1 MNLEDVAERAG
12 VSTATV
18 SRVLNGIG
26 VVRSSTRARVMR
38 AVEELK
44 YYPNIHARA
53 LAGGRSK
60 TLGLIV
66 SNLENPFFLDI
77 FRTLEEEAR
86 RGGYE
91 VIVAHTGYDAARLK
105 SAVGLMLGRRP
116 AGLAMVV
123 AEEDPSI
130 LDELEN
136 RQVRTVVYD
145 VGAPRPL
152 MTSIKANYRKGMQR
166 IVEYLHSLGHRRMA
180 FIGHHLALGPVVGR
194 RQTFLDIVQQY
205 GESVEHTTVA
215 DADGYEGG
223 REAVRELYRSGFRPT
238 AILCVNDFMAI
249 GVLRELRD
257 RGIAVPAQ
265 VSVTGFDNIE
275 LSEMVNPA
283 LTTAHVP
290 RGQIGRQ
297 IFDCLVRDSE
307 DERKAGREILIDPE
321 LVVREST
328 GPAAG

>member
-1 MNLEDVAERAG
+1 MNLEDVAAKAG

-18 SRVLNGIG
+18 SRVLNNLG
-26 VVRSSTRARVMR
+26 VVRSTTRARVLR
-38 AVEELK
+38 AAEELR
-44 YYPNIHARA
+44 YYPNMHARA
-53 LAGGRSK
+53 LAGGRSN

-86 RGGYE
+86 RDGYE
-91 VIVAHTGYDAARLK
+91 VIVANTGYDPARLK
-105 SAVGLMLGRRP
+105 SAVGLMLGRKV

-123 AEEDPSI
+123 AEEDKAL
-130 LDELEN
+130 LDELEE
-136 RQVRTVVYD
+136 RKVRTVVYD
-145 VGAPRPL
+145 VGTPRRL
-152 MTSIKANYRKGMQR
+152 MTSIKTNYRKGMHR
-166 IVEYLHSLGHRRMA
+166 IVEYLFSLGHRRMA
-180 FIGHHLALGPVVGR
+180 FAGHHLSLGPVVDR
-194 RQTFLDIVQQY
+194 RETFLDIVKQY
-205 GESVEHTTVA
+205 GSVEHTTVA
-215 DADGYEGG
+215 DADGYAGG
-223 REAVRELYRSGFRPT
+223 REAVRELYRTGFRPT

-257 RGIAVPAQ
+257 MGLDVPRQ

-275 LSEMVNPA
+275 LSEMIYPA

-297 IFDCLVRDSE
+297 IFDRLVRADGG
-307 DERKAGREILIDPE
+307 DPLAGREILIDPE

-328 GPAAG
+328 APAP